1 MPFFIKKL
9 LRIQGKIREISKTSE
24 EDQGAFLEYQGKISE
39 NSKKEVKNTKKAN
52 LGDRFLK
59 YQGKIRGLS
68 LNIREKS
75 GKIVKKK
82 EKMQRK
88 PI

>member
-1 MPFFIKKL
+1 MLFFIKKL

-39 NSKKEVKNTKKAN
+39 NSKKEVK
-52 LGDRFLK
+52 
-59 YQGKIRGLS
+59 I
-68 LNIREKS
+68 
-75 GKIVKKK
+75 
-82 EKMQRK
+82 QRK